1 MEIDGLDRTYDEALL
16 ALDADLGVDVEL
28 RRGGRSM
35 DALNW
40 TDLYAGSVLDADVGD
55 HKRHI
60 ESVLT
65 VSRER

>member
-1 MEIDGLDRTYDEALL
+1 MLQGQFRMKIDGLDRTDDEALL

-28 RRGGRSM
+28 RCGWRSM

-55 HKRHI
+55 HERHLNP
-60 ESVLT
+60 S
-65 VSRER
+65 